1 MAIDLPL
8 LPRTASVIP
17 GLIDN
22 SGRLRPP
29 LGGPSQTILRGGN
42 RFYAKVSIPA
52 LKYDTTCARAWI
64 AAMLRQKTEGGL
76 LRLRWPRTD
85 AATMPAAAKVD
96 GAGQAGALLVADGLG
111 AGVAVPALSFFSF
124 VSGGKSYLHSTTSD
138 ALADGAGRAALTI
151 APSVRIS
158 PADNLALNFIDPV
171 IEGELDLGPVE
182 WTLERLR
189 WVGVS
194 FTITE
199 IQ

>member
-8 LPRTASVIP
+8 LPRTASVVP

-22 SGRLRPP
+22 SGRLKPP

-52 LKYDTTCARAWI
+52 LKHDTTCARAWI
-64 AAMLRQKTEGGL
+64 AAMLRHKTEGEL
-76 LRLRWPRTD
+76 MRLRWPQAD
-85 AATMPAAAKVD
+85 AAALPAAAKVD

-111 AGVAVPALSFFSF
+111 AGGAIPALSFFSF
-124 VSGGKSYLHSTTSD
+124 LSAGKSYLHSTTS
-138 ALADGAGRAALTI
+138 AVIASGGGGAALTI
-151 APSVRIS
+151 APSLRVS
-158 PADNLALNFIDPV
+158 PADNLALNFTAPI
-171 IEGELDLGPVE
+171 IEGEMDIGPVE
-182 WTLERLR
+182 WTLEHLR